1 MPTPNEIAAQMIAR
15 CAAGF
20 QNEHHW
26 KGWLRKH
33 LVEIKALPVP
43 LRKQVMVAHEQ
54 ATAIAFSQPR
64 AK

>member
-26 KGWLRKH
+26 KNWRKTYGKQ
-33 LVEIKALPVP
+33 IAALPP
-43 LRKQVMVAHEQ
+43 TLQ
-54 ATAIAFSQPR
+54 AKVLLAYDQASTPEPR
-64 AK
+64 ERAR